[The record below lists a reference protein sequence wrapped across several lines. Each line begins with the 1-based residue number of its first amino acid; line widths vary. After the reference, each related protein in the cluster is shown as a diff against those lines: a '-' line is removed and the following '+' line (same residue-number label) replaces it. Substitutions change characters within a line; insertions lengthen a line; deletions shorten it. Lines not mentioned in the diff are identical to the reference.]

1 MKESREKLRSRSGIA
16 LIFVILIIAIL
27 AVCASIVFL
36 GYQQHLKNSR
46 LLFDELTVT
55 TAERVAKENFI
66 LDLRTSG
73 VTYYYDG
80 IHRNVIDASTVKGK
94 VGLTGYGRCYESE
107 NRKGETGAIGIPNK
121 GDNGGAQIL
130 AVSVEMDGTI
140 HSRWQGQW
148 LTGEDYELMT
158 TEERERLT
166 IEQLN
171 QIDSSLI
178 YELGKEDLMTESETE
193 KTAETQS
200 ETSQTEKAGEPGSE
214 TEKAEHGPGKT

>member
-16 LIFVILIIAIL
+16 LIFIILIIAIL

-36 GYQQHLKNSR
+36 GYQQHMKNSR
-46 LLFDELTVT
+46 LLFDELTVS

-66 LDLRTSG
+66 LDLRGDG

-80 IHRNVIDASTVKGK
+80 IHRNVIDASTVEGK
-94 VGLTGYGRCYESE
+94 VNLTGYGRSYESE
-107 NRKGETGAIGIPNK
+107 NRKGETGAVGIPNK
-121 GDNGGAQIL
+121 GANGGPQIL

-178 YELGKEDLMTESETE
+178 YELGKEDMMTESEM
-193 KTAETQS
+193 K
-200 ETSQTEKAGEPGSE
+200 E
-214 TEKAEHGPGKT
+214 TEKSAETESEMAKAEKASGTESKELSGN